1 MSKSEFCKKKKLSW
15 SLMGLQKNHV
25 LSPSFMLAL
34 HHNLTRFE
42 PSANPHPLLRL
53 VSYPWSLRMFST
65 CKIRGKV
72 YNMVTTPKITVD
84 FFIFKCL
91 LWLMTQ
97 QIWLANPASRYR
109 AQLIYSNVCYDSW
122 PNKSEQYKKKETFTW
137 HEWHYLKKPV

>member
-1 MSKSEFCKKKKLSW
+1 MKSDGFTEKPCIEPIIYVGPSPQPDPFWAVSQPTPLIAVGVIPVIPKDVLN
-15 SLMGLQKNHV
+15 LQNT
-25 LSPSFMLAL
+25 
-34 HHNLTRFE
+34 N
-42 PSANPHPLLRL
+42 
-53 VSYPWSLRMFST
+53 
-65 CKIRGKV
+65 RGKI

-97 QIWLANPASRYR
+97 QIWLANPETSRYR